1 MHQTWVMQQ
10 FELTKELLDEICA
23 RIAANDEHFVD
34 QVIIPL
40 HPADIAEI
48 IHEVDNESA
57 KFIFTRI
64 DEDVQADVLLEL
76 DEETREKFITS
87 FEPKQIAAQLE
98 KLNSDDAVDILG
110 ELSVKRQ
117 LEVISEM
124 DEEDADQLV
133 KLLNYDEDSAGGL
146 MQTEF
151 IKAKIDWPVNRCIIE
166 LRRQAEEVDKVF
178 TIYVVDHKDKLVG
191 VLSLKA
197 LLFAKP
203 NTLIKD
209 LFVASNIISVNTST
223 DGEEVARIMDKYDLV
238 SIPVVD
244 LQGKLVG
251 RITIDDIVELIR
263 EEADKDFQM
272 ASGISENVEANAS
285 LWRLSRARLPWLF
298 IGMFGGILGAQVI
311 GNFEVQIGKIP
322 ALAFFIPLVAAMGG
336 NVGVQSSAVV
346 VQSLANGTNQFS
358 SILSRVKKEAL
369 LGLLN
374 GLICAIVIFL
384 VTWLLE
390 TPRLGLTVSL
400 ALFTVIFF
408 AAVLGTLI
416 PLILDK
422 YGIDPAVATGPFIT
436 TMNDVVGLFI
446 YFTMGMLVFDL

>member
-1 MHQTWVMQQ
+1 MQQ
-10 FELTKELLDEICA
+10 FELTKELLDEIRE
-23 RIAANDEHFVD
+23 RIAADDNAFVD
-34 QVIIPL
+34 QVILPL

-48 IHEVDNESA
+48 IDEVNNEEA
-57 KFIFTRI
+57 KFIYARL
-64 DEDVQADVLLEL
+64 DEDLQADVLLEL
-76 DEETREKFITS
+76 DEETREKFIIS
-87 FEPKQIAAQLE
+87 FDSKQIAVQLE
-98 KLNSDDAVDILG
+98 RLDSDDAVDILG
-110 ELSVKRQ
+110 ELPVKRQ
-117 LEVISEM
+117 LAVISEM
-124 DEEDADQLV
+124 NEEDAESLV
-133 KLLNYDEDSAGGL
+133 KLLNYDESSAGGL

-151 IKAKIDWPVNRCIIE
+151 IKAKLDWPVNRCIIE
-166 LRRQAEEVDKVF
+166 LRRQVEEVEKVF
-178 TIYVVDHKDKLVG
+178 TIYVVDDKDKLVG
-191 VLSLKA
+191 VLSLKS

-203 NTLIKD
+203 TTLIKD
-209 LFVASNIISVNTST
+209 LYVSSNIVSVNTAT

-238 SIPVVD
+238 SIPVID

-272 ASGISENVEANAS
+272 ASGISENVEASAGI
-285 LWRLSRARLPWLF
+285 WRLSRARLPWLF

-311 GNFEVQIGKIP
+311 GNFEVEIGKIP

-336 NVGVQSSAVV
+336 NVGVQSSAIV

-358 SILSRVKKEAL
+358 SILSRVRKEAA

-374 GLICAIVIFL
+374 GLICGVVIFL
-384 VTWLLE
+384 ITWLLE
-390 TPRLGLTVSL
+390 NPTLGLTVSL
-400 ALFTVIFF
+400 SLFTVIVF
-408 AAVLGTLI
+408 AAILGTLI

-446 YFTMGMLVFDL
+446 YFTMGMLVFGL